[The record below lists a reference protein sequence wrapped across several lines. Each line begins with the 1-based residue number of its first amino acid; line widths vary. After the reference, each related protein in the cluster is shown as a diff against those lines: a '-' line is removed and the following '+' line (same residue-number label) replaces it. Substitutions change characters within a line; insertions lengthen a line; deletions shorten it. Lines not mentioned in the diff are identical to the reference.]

1 VEFAPEI
8 LRNTDLRER
17 PDFFEHRRVLAIQLM
32 AVFLVSY
39 LFLFFGMMRRPG
51 MYDEGIVLTGA
62 MRVAS
67 GQIPHRDFYFIYG
80 PAEIY
85 VLAGLFKA
93 FGPSVLAERLF
104 DLSIKALV
112 VTSVFGIVA
121 AYCRKSVAVFISI
134 ITILWLFGL
143 NEFGL
148 AVMPVSVLNLISS
161 VLILPMFEGRLSAKR
176 MMAAGAVAGAATLFR
191 YDTGIALLGIN
202 ACLIAVAIYLQ
213 PQGTANRPRLFVSA
227 FWPYLAGFGLVVL
240 LPVVYYLSVAPLG
253 SIAHDIIVFPRK
265 YYYRSRNLPFPRITP
280 RYFENIGI
288 YLPLAIAAMTLY
300 ALGFHRLRRSATGSV
315 EERRWEGFLIT
326 FGLMLAVMYLKG
338 IVRIAPIQ
346 MYLAIVPSLLL
357 IAVLF
362 EHRTVFPRLAQVSIN
377 CLMLLSFLAA
387 TWSALHVVRLESMYH
402 LSVAQR
408 ILHLPPTATPGL
420 ETAWCNTP
428 NPVTRG
434 FCFLPEDDRLQ
445 AIEFIRSHTHPG
457 QTLYSGL
464 RQHDRV
470 FANDNLIYF
479 ATQLLPA
486 TRWSHFDP
494 DLQNRYDIQTQ
505 MVQELKQNAPPYLV
519 LDSEFDLVREPN
531 ASSKSSGVTLL
542 DTYIRDQY
550 KPVEQFDKLSI
561 WQRQIP

>member
-1 VEFAPEI
+1 VEFAPK
-8 LRNTDLRER
+8 LLSSTDLRGRPGFSER
-17 PDFFEHRRVLAIQLM
+17 RRGFVVQLIV
-32 AVFLVSY
+32 VFLVSY
-39 LFLFFGMMRRPG
+39 FFLFFGMMRRPG

-62 MRVAS
+62 MRVAA

-104 DLSIKALV
+104 DLFIKALV
-112 VTSVFGIVA
+112 VTSVFAIVA

-134 ITILWLFGL
+134 VTILWLFGL

-161 VLILPMFEGRLSAKR
+161 VLILPVFEGRLSAKR
-176 MMAAGAVAGAATLFR
+176 MMAAGAVAGAASLFR
-191 YDTGIALLGIN
+191 YDTGIALLGIH
-202 ACLIAVAIYLQ
+202 ACVIAIAVYLQ
-213 PQGTANRPRLFVSA
+213 PKGTANRPRFFASA
-227 FWPYLAGFGLVVL
+227 FWPYLAGFGVVTL
-240 LPVVYYLSVAPLG
+240 FPVLYYLSVARLDF
-253 SIAHDIIVFPRK
+253 IAHDIVVFPSK
-265 YYYRSRNLPFPRITP
+265 YYHRSRNLPFPRITLK
-280 RYFENIGI
+280 YFENIGI

-300 ALGFHRLRRSATGSV
+300 ALARQRVRRSPPSTI
-315 EERRWEGFLIT
+315 EERKWDGFLVT

-362 EHRTVFPRLAQVSIN
+362 EYRAAFPRSARISIN
-377 CLMLLSFLAA
+377 CLMLLSLLGA
-387 TWSALHVVRLESMYH
+387 TWSALHVIRLESLYH

-408 ILHLPPTATPGL
+408 VLHFPRTPTPGI
-420 ETAWCNTP
+420 EVAWCGTT

-434 FCFLPEDDRLQ
+434 FCFLPEDDRIQ
-445 AIEFIRSHTHPG
+445 AIEFIRSHTRPG

-505 MVQELKQNAPPYLV
+505 MVHELEQNAPPYLV
-519 LDSEFDLVREPN
+519 LDSEFELVREPN
-531 ASSKSSGVTLL
+531 ESSKSSGVTLL

-550 KPVEQFDKLSI
+550 RPIEQFDQLSI
-561 WQRQIP
+561 WQRQSP

>member
-17 PDFFEHRRVLAIQLM
+17 PDFFEHRRVFAVQLI

-93 FGPSVLAERLF
+93 FGPSVLTERLF
-104 DLSIKALV
+104 DLFIKALV
-112 VTSVFGIVA
+112 VTSVFAIVA

-161 VLILPMFEGRLSAKR
+161 VLILPVFEGRLSAKR

-191 YDTGIALLGIN
+191 YDTGIAVLGIH
-202 ACLIAVAIYLQ
+202 ACMIAVAVYLQ
-213 PQGTANRPRLFVSA
+213 PQGTANRPRLFASA

-240 LPVVYYLSVAPLG
+240 LPVLYYISVAPLG

-265 YYYRSRNLPFPRITP
+265 YYYRSRNLPLPRITA

-300 ALGFHRLRRSATGSV
+300 ALAFHRVRRSAPGTV
-315 EERRWEGFLIT
+315 EERRWDGFLIT

-408 ILHLPPTATPGL
+408 ILHLPPRATPGL
-420 ETAWCNTP
+420 ETAWCNTS

-531 ASSKSSGVTLL
+531 ESSKSSGVTLL
-542 DTYIRDQY
+542 DAYIRDQY

-561 WQRQIP
+561 WQRQTP

>member
-1 VEFAPEI
+1 VFA
-8 LRNTDLRER
+8 
-17 PDFFEHRRVLAIQLM
+17 VQLI

-51 MYDEGIVLTGA
+51 MYDEGIVLTAA
-62 MRVAS
+62 MRVAA
-67 GQIPHRDFYFIYG
+67 GQVPHRDFYFIYG

-93 FGPSVLAERLF
+93 FGPSVLVERLF
-104 DLSIKALV
+104 DLCIKALV
-112 VTSVFGIVA
+112 VTSVFAIVA
-121 AYCRKSVAVFISI
+121 AYCRKSVALFVSI
-134 ITILWLFGL
+134 VTLLWLFGL

-148 AVMPVSVLNLISS
+148 AVMPVSALNLISS
-161 VLILPMFEGRLSAKR
+161 VLILPVFEGRFSAKR
-176 MMAAGAVAGAATLFR
+176 MTAAGAVAGAALLFR

-202 ACLIAVAIYLQ
+202 ACVIASAVYLQ
-213 PQGTANRPRLFVSA
+213 PKGTASRVRIFVFA

-240 LPVVYYLSVAPLG
+240 LPALYYVAVAPLG
-253 SIAHDIIVFPRK
+253 SIAHDIVVFPRT

-300 ALGFHRLRRSATGSV
+300 ALARQRLRRRAPTTP
-315 EERRWEGFLIT
+315 EQRRWDGFLIT
-326 FGLMLAVMYLKG
+326 FGLMLAIMYLKG

-362 EHRTVFPRLAQVSIN
+362 EHRAIFPRLARVLIN

-387 TWSALHVVRLESMYH
+387 TWSALHIIRLESMYH

-408 ILHLPPTATPGL
+408 VLHDPRNITPAL
-420 ETAWCNTP
+420 ETDWCKTR
-428 NPVTRG
+428 NPVTQG
-434 FCFLPEDDRLQ
+434 LCFLPEDYRLQ
-445 AIEFIRSHTHPG
+445 AIEFIRSHTRPG

-470 FANDNLIYF
+470 FANDNFIYF

-494 DLQNRYDIQTQ
+494 DLQNRYDIQAQ
-505 MVQELKQNAPPYLV
+505 MVQELKEAAPPYLV
-519 LDSEFDLVREPN
+519 LDEEFELVREPN
-531 ASSKSSGVTLL
+531 ESSKSSGVTLL

-550 KPVEQFDKLSI
+550 RPVEQFDKLSI
-561 WQRQIP
+561 WQRRSP

>member
-1 VEFAPEI
+1 MEFAPEI

-17 PDFFEHRRVLAIQLM
+17 PDFFEHRRVFAIQLI

-39 LFLFFGMMRRPG
+39 VFLFFGMMRRPG

-93 FGPSVLAERLF
+93 FGASVLAERLF

-112 VTSVFGIVA
+112 VTSVFAIVA
-121 AYCRKSVAVFISI
+121 AHCRKSVAVFISI

-148 AVMPVSVLNLISS
+148 AVMPVSILNLISS
-161 VLILPMFEGRLSAKR
+161 VLILPVFEGRLSAKR

-213 PQGTANRPRLFVSA
+213 PQDTANRPRLFASA

-240 LPVVYYLSVAPLG
+240 LPVLYYLSVAPLG

-300 ALGFHRLRRSATGSV
+300 ALAVHRVRHSAHGTV
-315 EERRWEGFLIT
+315 EERRWDGFLIT

-408 ILHLPPTATPGL
+408 ILHLSPTAAPGL
-420 ETAWCNTP
+420 ETVWCNTP

-531 ASSKSSGVTLL
+531 ESSKSSGVTLL

>member
-1 VEFAPEI
+1 MEFAPEI

>member
-1 VEFAPEI
+1 MAFASDI
-8 LRNTDLRER
+8 SSNAGFQGRHDFSGWR
-17 PDFFEHRRVLAIQLM
+17 PGLVVQLAI
-32 AVFLVSY
+32 VFLVSY
-39 LFLFFGMMRRPG
+39 LLLFFGMPRRPG

-62 MRVAS
+62 MRVAA

-104 DLSIKALV
+104 DLFIKALV
-112 VTSVFGIVA
+112 VTSVFAIVA

-134 ITILWLFGL
+134 VTILWLFGL

-161 VLILPMFEGRLSAKR
+161 VLILPIFEGRLSAKR
-176 MMAAGAVAGAATLFR
+176 MMAAGAVAGAASLFR
-191 YDTGIALLGIN
+191 YDTGIALLGIH
-202 ACLIAVAIYLQ
+202 ACVIAVAVYLQ
-213 PQGTANRPRLFVSA
+213 PKVMANRPRLFASA
-227 FWPYLAGFGLVVL
+227 FWPYLAGFGLVVV
-240 LPVVYYLSVAPLG
+240 LPVLYYLSVAPLG
-253 SIAHDIIVFPRK
+253 SIAHDIVVFPRK
-265 YYYRSRNLPFPRITP
+265 YYYRSRNLPLPRITP

-300 ALGFHRLRRSATGSV
+300 ALVRQGLRRRAPTTP
-315 EERRWEGFLIT
+315 EERKWDGFLIT
-326 FGLMLAVMYLKG
+326 FGLMLAIMYLKG

-362 EHRTVFPRLAQVSIN
+362 EHRAVFPRLARISIN
-377 CLMLLSFLAA
+377 CLMLLSLLAA
-387 TWSALHVVRLESMYH
+387 AWSTLHVIRLESMYH

-408 ILHLPPTATPGL
+408 ILHYPRTATPLL
-420 ETAWCNTP
+420 ETAWCNTT

-445 AIEFIRSHTHPG
+445 AIEFLRSHTRPG

-470 FANDNLIYF
+470 FANDNFIYF

-505 MVQELKQNAPPYLV
+505 MVHELQQAAPPYLV
-519 LDSEFDLVREPN
+519 LDSEFELVREPN
-531 ASSKSSGVTLL
+531 ESSKSSGVTLL

-550 KPVEQFDKLSI
+550 RPIEQFDKLYI
-561 WQRQIP
+561 WQRRSP